1 MAVIYGDHTKHVD
14 TLCGQSVDL
23 VLLREGKGG
32 GLTTALEGVR
42 GQRHTLAAL
51 YPRQ

>member
-32 GLTTALEGVR
+32 VGGALRQMLGLE
-42 GQRHTLAAL
+42 
-51 YPRQ
+51 